1 MNKNIKY
8 TQIFFLVAGVI
19 FSTFTT
25 VKSIIDH
32 YNLEGSFLKFRDCT
46 YPNPLITPCFYG
58 MIAFWIAL
66 FWAIKIFKQNKEYKG
81 LMYFLIAGVIFAWGN
96 FSYEVWQYIQAGS
109 KEIITCSGYVSN
121 PLESSCFYGSILF
134 TISLLFTIILNKRK

>member
-1 MNKNIKY
+1 MHKKIQY
-8 TQIFFLVAGVI
+8 TQIFFLISGVI

-25 VKSIIDH
+25 VQSIIQH

-58 MIAFWIAL
+58 MIAFWVAL
-66 FWAIKIFKQNKEYKG
+66 IWAIKIFRENKEYKG
-81 LMYFLIAGVIFAWGN
+81 IMYFLIAGTIFAWGN
-96 FSYEVWQYIQAGS
+96 FSYEVFQYIQAGS
-109 KEIITCSGYVSN
+109 KEIITCSGHVSN

-134 TISLLFTIILNKRK
+134 TLSLLFTIILNKKK